1 MNYLKKYISLSLMVV
16 MGGILLSCGS
26 SVGKKEM
33 EEEKMVNSLADSI
46 AKPQNL
52 NFNMSD
58 SVLAEDNFKA
68 FEQRAVQKL
77 EDLADYLKILSDTTV
92 DIAFKEQARDMALKL
107 FISPDN
113 KMNIRID
120 NNENSVQTAG
130 TLFKSIET
138 GSYGLYSFDI
148 INASVNQKLEPSG
161 DFEYKGSIFFK
172 LLIFKPKAGTSSIQN
187 PYNMQCEIKVKKVQ
201 KEFGSESKLVWEVYL
216 GNISSLE

>member
-1 MNYLKKYISLSLMVV
+1 MVV

-26 SVGKKEM
+26 SVGNKEM
-33 EEEKMVNSLADSI
+33 EEAKMVNSLADSI
-46 AKPQNL
+46 AKPENL

-58 SVLAEDNFKA
+58 SVLTEDNFKA
-68 FEQRAVQKL
+68 FEQRAIQKL

-120 NNENSVQTAG
+120 NNIENSVQTAG

-148 INASVNQKLEPSG
+148 IDASVNQKLEPSG
-161 DFEYKGSIFFK
+161 VFEYKGSIFFK
-172 LLIFKPKAGTSSIQN
+172 LLIFKPKAATSPIQN
-187 PYNMQCEIKVKKVQ
+187 PYNTQCEIKVKKVQ
-201 KEFGSESKLVWEVYL
+201 KEFGAESKLVWEVYL